1 MFTEKDEAFMRL
13 ALIQAKKSF
22 HSNEVPI
29 GAIVVN
35 NNKVIGEGRNR
46 VIELNDVSSHAEI
59 NAIRNASQTLK
70 NYRLNTSTMYVT
82 LEPCHMCAKAIIDAR
97 IDRLVFAALEPK
109 TGSLISIDNLY
120 ENISFNHKVVF
131 EHGLLLKESSDL
143 LKKFFKE
150 RR

>member
-22 HSNEVPI
+22 YSNEVPI

-35 NNKVIGEGRNR
+35 NNEVIGEGRNR
-46 VIELNDVSSHAEI
+46 VIELNDISSHAEI

-70 NYRLNTSTMYVT
+70 NYRLNTSTMFVT

-120 ENISFNHKVVF
+120 ERITFNHKVAF
-131 EHGLLLKESSDL
+131 EHGLLLEESSDL

>member
-22 HSNEVPI
+22 YSNEVPI

-35 NNKVIGEGRNR
+35 NNEVIGEGRNR

-120 ENISFNHKVVF
+120 ERISFNHKVVF

>member
-35 NNKVIGEGRNR
+35 NNEVIGEGRNR

-131 EHGLLLKESSDL
+131 EHGLLLEESSDL